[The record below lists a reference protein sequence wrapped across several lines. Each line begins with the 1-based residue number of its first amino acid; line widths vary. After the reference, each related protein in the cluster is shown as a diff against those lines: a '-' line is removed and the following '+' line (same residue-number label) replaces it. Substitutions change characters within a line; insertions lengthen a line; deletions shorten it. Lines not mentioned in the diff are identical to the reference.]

1 MKVSEVINKLS
12 DYDEDLSVIIGGDGA
27 FLGEVKGVFIDDDPT
42 RHDMAKVV
50 VIAEWEGK

>member
-1 MKVSEVINKLS
+1 LKVSEVINKLS